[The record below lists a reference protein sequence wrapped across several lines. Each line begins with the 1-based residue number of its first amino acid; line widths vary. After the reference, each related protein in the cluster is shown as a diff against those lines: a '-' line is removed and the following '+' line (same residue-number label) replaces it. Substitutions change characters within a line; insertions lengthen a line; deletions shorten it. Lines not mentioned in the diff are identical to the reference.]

1 MANPFPFTAGQVLTA
16 AQMNGIGEAATSFTP
31 TYVAGSY
38 TRGNGT
44 TIAYYM
50 RVNKLIYVYVQETLG
65 TTSSVGAGGI
75 TMNLPFTASRAVSV
89 QSAPAKIDDTGTNFY
104 FGVSIP
110 DSTTTVGVVMQKSSG
125 TYVDIAFIN
134 STVPMTWAST
144 DKFTLSFVY
153 EAA

>member
-16 AQMNGIGEAATSFTP
+16 AQMNGIGEAATAFTP
-31 TYVAGSY
+31 TYAATTY

-75 TMNLPFTASRAVSV
+75 TMNLPITASRTNSV
-89 QSAPAKIDDTGTNFY
+89 QLAPSRIDDTGTNFF
-104 FGVSIP
+104 FGVTIP
-110 DSTTTVGVVMQKSSG
+110 DSTTTVGLVLQKSSG
-125 TYVDIAFIN
+125 TYVDVAFIN
-134 STVPMTWAST
+134 ATTPFTWAST